1 LVLGE
6 LFLLTEF
13 SDKSPD
19 GGLGIHFAYS

>member
-1 LVLGE
+1 LILSE
-6 LFLLTEF
+6 LFLLAKS